1 LLVEFR
7 HLTNFPDE
15 LRRTPTLVKEIE
27 AELATPQNLGTHEQ
41 RSDFYASGLPNTD
54 DFAALIWPTFE
65 DPSRTHRQ
73 YLMFH

>member
-41 RSDFYASGLPNTD
+41 RSDSYASGLPNTD
-54 DFAALIWPTFE
+54 DL
-65 DPSRTHRQ
+65 
-73 YLMFH
+73 